1 MEASEVMVRTGDLI
15 YGGEGGCVVIPE
27 ENHQHIVEACTLVAH
42 FEKQAHTVLGALT
55 CATGR
60 SGL

>member
-1 MEASEVMVRTGDLI
+1 MMVRTGDLI

-27 ENHQHIVEACTLVAH
+27 ENHQHIVQASTLVAH
-42 FEKQAHTVLGALT
+42 FEKQAHAVLGALT